1 MKSLVNFCCLTFSCL
16 AALSLPVKAAE
27 ITITCGPGGSDVEF
41 CLKHAQTWARQ
52 TGNTVRNFSPPGGF
66 GEKISLYRQLFA
78 AKSKDVDV
86 LIVDGTWPGILKDHL
101 IDLKPYSQDVEKQHF
116 SAMVANNT
124 VNGKLMAM
132 PWFTDS
138 GLLYFRKDLLAM
150 YGETVPK
157 TWAELTRIAQKIQS
171 AERSKG
177 NNDFHGFVFQG
188 KAYEALTCFTLEL
201 VGGHG
206 GGTIMDPQGNITI
219 NNPQAAKA
227 LDLAASWIGTISP
240 IGVLNYEE
248 EESRGVFQNSNALF
262 MRNWPYA
269 WALMEKDDSP
279 IKGKVGIAK
288 LPGQPSTAALGG
300 WQLAVSKYSEHPAVA
315 ADLVMYMTSAK
326 VQKARAIGN
335 SLNPTLPQLYKDKDI
350 IAANEFMSSLS
361 DVFATSVPRPAT
373 LTGLKYPQV
382 SQSIYNATHD
392 VLSKNATGEESVKK
406 LEQRLKKIRRKHW

>member
-1 MKSLVNFCCLTFSCL
+1 MKLLINFCFLTLSFL
-16 AALSLPVKAAE
+16 AGSTTSAQAAE

-41 CLKHAQTWARQ
+41 CLKHAQAWATQ

-66 GEKISLYRQLFA
+66 GEKIALYRQLFA
-78 AKSKDVDV
+78 AKSSDVDV

-101 IDLKPYSQDVEKQHF
+101 TDLKPYSKGIEKQHF
-116 SAMVANNT
+116 TAMVQNNT
-124 VNGKLMAM
+124 VNGQLMAM

-138 GLLYFRKDLLAM
+138 GLLYFRKDLLAK
-150 YGETVPK
+150 YGETVPA

-171 AERSKG
+171 TERNKG
-177 NNDFHGFVFQG
+177 KNDFHGFVFQG

-206 GGTIMDPQGNITI
+206 GGTIMDLQGNITI

-248 EESRGVFQNSNALF
+248 EEARGVFQNSNALF

-279 IKGKVGIAK
+279 VKGKVGIAK

-300 WQLAVSKYSEHPAVA
+300 WQLAVSKYSQHPAEA

-326 VQKARAIGN
+326 VQKIRAIGN
-335 SLNPTLPQLYKDKDI
+335 SLNPTLPELYKDKDI

-361 DVFATSVPRPAT
+361 DVFANSVPRPAT

-392 VLSKNATGEESVKK
+392 VLSKNATGEESVKR